1 MKHLILFCLFCLT
14 ALTQAQTETQEKL
27 EKKRE
32 DYRLE
37 HRLRTDP
44 RPTFQPFY
52 MPYYYSQGQDFNYNT
67 DQPTCY
73 LGLSYA
79 TNQSLGLSVSLGTQ
93 TTVIQL
99 RASKPNPYKH
109 YTNISRRE
117 IKEWQDELLE
127 QYTTYTEISIERQ
140 AFKQLPIL
148 IGFNLQVRD
157 RDLIYLDD
165 TNTLPYPNSQYYSID
180 LDQKLRLQPK
190 LSIVINYKRIQGV
203 VGIQAIRRPTLCLSM
218 GIRV

>member
-27 EKKRE
+27 EKQRE
-32 DYRLE
+32 AYRLE
-37 HRLRTDP
+37 HRLHTDP

-52 MPYYYSQGQDFNYNT
+52 IAYYYSQGQDFNYNT

-99 RASKPNPYKH
+99 RASKANPYKH

-127 QYTTYTEISIERQ
+127 HYTTYTEITIERQ

-157 RDLIYLDD
+157 RDLIYLDE
-165 TNTLPYPNSQYYSID
+165 TNILPYPNSQYYSID

-203 VGIQAIRRPTLCLSM
+203 VGIQAIREPTLCLSM
-218 GIRV
+218 GIRL